1 MRNKS
6 IYIGKD
12 ELIVGERGPAPKA
25 TPTYPEITV
34 HSLQDLEILNSREK
48 VWFRVDEETKKAFA
62 DTIIPFWTGRSNRDR
77 MMEAMT
83 TEWHDAYEAGIFT
96 EFMEQRAP
104 GHTVAGYKIFQKGML
119 DIMQDV
125 DQSME
130 QLDFVNDPQAYD
142 KKEELKAMKIAAN
155 ALIIFANR
163 HADKLEELATTEND
177 AHRKAELIKMAQVCR
192 RVPAHAPQ
200 TFHEVL
206 QHYWFVHLGVVTE
219 LNPWDSFNPGRL
231 DQHLSS
237 ADGVDDGRAAD
248 LGEPGPRAAL
258 SAFIKIGVTVDDV
271 AGHQPA
277 FFPSAPCP
285 YAGFEA
291 VRLGVHPHGEHQAAP
306 RHRAKVVV
314 FCTGSQ
320 GAAVSA
326 SAHLFPS
333 LGQ

>member
-1 MRNKS
+1 MPLGS
-6 IYIGKD
+6 GAAAGVCAAGSGAAGAT
-12 ELIVGERGPAPKA
+12 VGAA
-25 TPTYPEITV
+25 TGAAIALGMGMGT
-34 HSLQDLEILNSREK
+34 
-48 VWFRVDEETKKAFA
+48 A
-62 DTIIPFWTGRSNRDR
+62 
-77 MMEAMT
+77 
-83 TEWHDAYEAGIFT
+83 
-96 EFMEQRAP
+96 
-104 GHTVAGYKIFQKGML
+104 VAVNGM
-119 DIMQDV
+119 
-125 DQSME
+125 
-130 QLDFVNDPQAYD
+130 
-142 KKEELKAMKIAAN
+142 
-155 ALIIFANR
+155 
-163 HADKLEELATTEND
+163 
-177 AHRKAELIKMAQVCR
+177 
-192 RVPAHAPQ
+192 
-200 TFHEVL
+200 
-206 QHYWFVHLGVVTE
+206 GVVASAI
-219 LNPWDSFNPGRL
+219 DAGRL

-248 LGEPGPRAAL
+248 LGEPGPRATL